1 MTNLPPSANPSA
13 NPPTAGA
20 SATQAP
26 SGAAQQDRPA
36 TDPAPMRPASPIR
49 RTAGRAVRA
58 GASVIWVV
66 PIIAL
71 FVTLALAWNAY
82 SGRGT
87 LVSVVFSDAT
97 GITPGETALKF
108 REITVGKVEAVRFT
122 DDLQSV
128 IVDLR
133 VDKDIAEFI
142 DDEAEFWIVR
152 PQVSAQGISRLD
164 TVLTGAFIE
173 GWWDDK
179 PGTTDL
185 AAHKGLDKPPL
196 TRGNIKGTWVAVTS
210 TDAKGMSDGAP
221 IYFRGLA
228 VGRMQNVRLAD
239 NEENVIADVFIE
251 APYDHRLTTATVFWN
266 TSGFSVSLG
275 PQGLSL
281 NVQSVSSLVQG
292 GAEFATLSSGG
303 QPVEPGHV
311 FALQP
316 DRQTA
321 ENSLFTASPDQEL
334 RLSVLLPDAVR
345 GLAEGADV
353 QFQGLTVGRV
363 TGLSVQVGPEGQG
376 RKVYQ
381 DISIAVSPQRLGLD
395 ETATPADALAFL
407 SERVAQGLRAR
418 ISGSGFLG
426 TSLVIELVQLPDSP
440 PAQIVADAEPFPIMP
455 SAPADSTNIAAN
467 AQGLMNRIG
476 NLKIEE
482 LLKSASDMMNSITAV
497 ASSQDTRAL
506 PGKLGAAVDRVT
518 DAAGNIGAI
527 AADVRTAQ
535 VAPKVGQFVDE
546 ATQMSR
552 TIREAAVN
560 VPKMVDSIDAAATSF
575 DGFDWAG
582 ISTSAK
588 GVIDDVRAMLGT
600 EDAAQLPRNLS
611 DTLKAA
617 SGLLTDLR
625 DGNAAGS
632 LNAAL
637 ASARRAMD
645 QVAQAVA
652 TLPQLS
658 ARYQQLA
665 QRAESVVAGYGER
678 SSFNTETLNTMR
690 ALRRAADNFGSLAA
704 TIERNPRAFIL
715 GR

>member
-1 MTNLPPSANPSA
+1 MTDAPPPER
-13 NPPTAGA
+13 P
-20 SATQAP
+20 AP
-26 SGAAQQDRPA
+26 SP
-36 TDPAPMRPASPIR
+36 PLRPASPIR
-49 RTAGRAVRA
+49 RTAGRAARA
-58 GASVIWVV
+58 GVSVIWAV
-66 PIIAL
+66 PILAL
-71 FVTLALAWNAY
+71 LVTLALAWNAY
-82 SGRGT
+82 TGRGT
-87 LVSVVFSDAT
+87 LVSVAFGDAT

-122 DDLQSV
+122 KDLQRV
-128 IVDLR
+128 VVDLR
-133 VDKDIAEFI
+133 VDKGIAEFI
-142 DDEAEFWIVR
+142 DDDAEFWIVR

-179 PGTTDL
+179 PGSTDK
-185 AAHKGLDKPPL
+185 AVHDGLDRAPL
-196 TRGNIKGTWVAVTS
+196 TRSNEKGTWYALTS
-210 TDAKGMSDGAP
+210 NNAKGMTEGAP
-221 IYFRGLA
+221 IFYRGLA
-228 VGRMQNVRLAD
+228 VGRMQNLRLAEGD
-239 NEENVIADVFIE
+239 ERVIADVFIE
-251 APYDHRLTTATVFWN
+251 SPHDQRLTTATAFWD

-275 PQGLSL
+275 PQGVAL

-311 FALQP
+311 FELQP
-316 DRQTA
+316 DEQSARK
-321 ENSLFTASPDQEL
+321 SLFTASPDQEL

-363 TGLSVQVGPEGQG
+363 TGLSVRVAGGAEGQP
-376 RKVYQ
+376 RQVLQ
-381 DISIAVSPQRLGLD
+381 DITIAVSPQRLGLAD
-395 ETATPADALAFL
+395 NATPADALAFL

-426 TSLVIELVQLPDSP
+426 TSLIVELVDLPSSS
-440 PAQIVADAEPFPIMP
+440 PAQIAADAQPFPVIP
-455 SAPADSTNIAAN
+455 AAPADSANIAAN

-482 LLKSASDMMNSITAV
+482 LLKSASDMMDSITAV

-506 PGKLGAAVDRVT
+506 PGKLGAAVDKVAGAAGDIGT
-518 DAAGNIGAI
+518 IAADLKTAGVGPKIGQFADDAAG
-527 AADVRTAQ
+527 AA
-535 VAPKVGQFVDE
+535 K
-546 ATQMSR
+546 

-560 VPKMVDSIDAAATSF
+560 LPKMVDSIDAAATSL
-575 DGFDWAG
+575 DEFDWGG
-582 ISTSAK
+582 ISGSAK

-617 SGLLTDLR
+617 SGLLNDLR
-625 DGNAAGS
+625 SGNAAGN

-645 QVAQAVA
+645 QVAQAA
-652 TLPQLS
+652 NSLPQLS
-658 ARYQQLA
+658 ARFQALA
-665 QRAESVVAGYGER
+665 ARADGVIGAYGER
-678 SSFNTETLNTMR
+678 GTFNIETLNAIR
-690 ALRRAADNFGSLAA
+690 SLRRAADNLASLAA